1 MTSIIAFNCY
11 GDKVLDIRKHWDSIQ
26 GLQMSSKLLLQN
38 RRKNDRSFCSS
49 AQSYRDL
56 PIRARITFGRITIVL
71 SVIIWRMIKLSRGA
85 CRVKVDSRLV
95 WIRPRSK
102 IESYQK
108 KVSLSLSWPQD
119 VIRLSFSHILSTFN
133 SILNRA
139 KKIYKILTRP
149 QNVFFPAKFWRR
161 NKLSSI
167 KRNAINCEEVK
178 RLNFWRDEKTTYSF
192 KFWRDLWREIGENS
206 RVDAGEVSHQAS
218 RQKQNPWLG
227 F

>member
-26 GLQMSSKLLLQN
+26 GHLRSSKLFTTESA
-38 RRKNDRSFCSS
+38 KKTTVSFCSS

-108 KVSLSLSWPQD
+108 KSLSLSLSWPQD

-133 SILNRA
+133 SILKRA
-139 KKIYKILTRP
+139 KKNL
-149 QNVFFPAKFWRR
+149 
-161 NKLSSI
+161 
-167 KRNAINCEEVK
+167 
-178 RLNFWRDEKTTYSF
+178 
-192 KFWRDLWREIGENS
+192 
-206 RVDAGEVSHQAS
+206 
-218 RQKQNPWLG
+218 
-227 F
+227 